1 MPLDYPE
8 INIRKTFSRLVYFID
23 QLNQGKPR
31 KNVLKELNFT
41 EEEFQT
47 LLDVMLDFS
56 ILRDND
62 ATLTIPNEISEPIYI
77 GGVYITRK
85 NKNIISL

>member
-23 QLNQGKPR
+23 QLNQDKPR

-62 ATLTIPNEISEPIYI
+62 ATLTIPNEISEPVYI

>member
-23 QLNQGKPR
+23 QMNQGKSR

-62 ATLTIPNEISEPIYI
+62 ATLTIPNEISEPVYI

>member
-1 MPLDYPE
+1 MENPE
-8 INIRKTFSRLVYFID
+8 INVRKTFSRLVYFID
-23 QLNQGKPR
+23 QLNQGKLR

-41 EEEFQT
+41 EEEFQM

-62 ATLTIPNEISEPIYI
+62 ATLTIPNEISEPVYI

>member
-1 MPLDYPE
+1 
-8 INIRKTFSRLVYFID
+8 
-23 QLNQGKPR
+23 
-31 KNVLKELNFT
+31 LNFT

-62 ATLTIPNEISEPIYI
+62 ATLTIPNEISEPVYI